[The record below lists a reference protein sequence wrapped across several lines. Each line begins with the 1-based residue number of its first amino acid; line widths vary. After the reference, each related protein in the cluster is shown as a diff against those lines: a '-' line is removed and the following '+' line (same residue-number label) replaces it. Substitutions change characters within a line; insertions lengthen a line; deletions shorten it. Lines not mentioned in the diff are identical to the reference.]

1 MKGDGIQH
9 AITDQFGIWDTHGI
23 ESSFGSLWD
32 LIMATD
38 LVMNMEIDGDCTFIG
53 WFILKRTPYK
63 LIQRDKIM

>member
-38 LVMNMEIDGDCTFIG
+38 LVMNMEIDSWRLHFYRLVHPKKNTVQIDPT
-53 WFILKRTPYK
+53 
-63 LIQRDKIM
+63 